1 MSNPEVFL
9 LSVLLAFV
17 DVALWSLLGQGLVAL
32 LAGARRQT
40 NPVYQLFAIIT
51 RPAVKAAR
59 FITPK
64 FILDSHVPVVAFFLL
79 FWLRVFLAYGRQQ
92 LCLAQNLAC

>member
-1 MSNPEVFL
+1 MSNPDVLL
-9 LSVLLAFV
+9 LSILLAFA

-40 NPVYQLFAIIT
+40 NPVYQLFSIIT
-51 RPAVKAAR
+51 KPAVKAAR

-64 FILDSHVPVVAFFLL
+64 FILDAHVPVVAFFLL
-79 FWLRVFLAYGRQQ
+79 FWLRIALAYARQQ
-92 LCLAQNLAC
+92 TCLAQNLAC